1 MKEQSPSPAP
11 SAAPSQCYVNREL
24 SWLQFNRRVLEE
36 AEDPAN
42 PLCERL
48 NFASIFQSNLD
59 EFYMVRMGML
69 MDTLHLESRDDKTGL
84 TSAQQASAVLDKTRE
99 YLADRDRVCKELL
112 RELASQGVELCRFHS
127 LQDKAQSFLE
137 KYFTSNVL
145 PLLSPQIIGR
155 KQPFPFLRNKQIY
168 AVAILKTKGGGER
181 MGIVPCG
188 EGVLR
193 RLVPLPGEGGRF
205 VLVEELIAGFLPKI
219 FTHYK
224 VEGTVLIRL
233 VRSADIHMDDA
244 SSEMGGMLAEEYR
257 KSMEKM
263 VRRRK
268 RLQPVRLDYQDKL
281 TDSVRDSLCSCLGL
295 SKKHLFSSGAPLDL
309 TFMGALRDML
319 RDKTELFYP
328 RRVPQNSPNVDPLVP
343 MAEQIRRRDLM
354 LSYPYENVR
363 PLLRLLQEAGQD
375 PDVVSIK
382 MTLYRVAHNSKI
394 VEALVDAAEEDINSS
409 PIVMLVKEM
418 IDKAVRQRASDI
430 HIEPTERKVRV
441 RYRIDGALYE
451 KAKYDINVLNA
462 MVARIKIIGGM
473 DIAEKRKPQDGR
485 ITQVVDRMEY
495 DIRVSVLP
503 TVYGEK
509 VVMRL
514 TSKTGLTKEKSQLGL
529 KPREMEQFDY
539 ILQNPHGILLVTGP
553 TGSGKSTT
561 LYTAL
566 SELNK
571 EDVNIITVED
581 PVEANIDGIN
591 QVQVNPKAEL
601 TFATA
606 LRSILRQDPD
616 IIMIG
621 EIRDRETASIA
632 VQASITGHLV
642 VSTLHT
648 NSSASTITRLEDMGI
663 ESYLIADS
671 VIGVIAQRLVRR
683 LCKECKRPRLATA
696 DEKELMG
703 CSMEE
708 DVTIY
713 EPCGCSKCEN
723 TGYKGRIGVY
733 EIMKMSP
740 RLKTIISKRQ
750 GADAIKEQAL
760 QEGMYTLRMSA
771 TEYVLDGTTSF
782 EEMVKVSFDS

>member
-1 MKEQSPSPAP
+1 MDHSRKKLRLGDVL
-11 SAAPSQCYVNREL
+11 VNSKAITNTQL
-24 SWLQFNRRVLEE
+24 LQ
-36 AEDPAN
+36 A
-42 PLCERL
+42 
-48 NFASIFQSNLD
+48 LD
-59 EFYMVRMGML
+59 
-69 MDTLHLESRDDKTGL
+69 
-84 TSAQQASAVLDKTRE
+84 
-99 YLADRDRVCKELL
+99 
-112 RELASQGVELCRFHS
+112 
-127 LQDKAQSFLE
+127 LQ
-137 KYFTSNVL
+137 
-145 PLLSPQIIGR
+145 
-155 KQPFPFLRNKQIY
+155 
-168 AVAILKTKGGGER
+168 KGSGKKLGE
-181 MGIVPCG
+181 
-188 EGVLR
+188 
-193 RLVPLPGEGGRF
+193 
-205 VLVEELIAGFLPKI
+205 VLVEEGIVTEEQIAMALSTQLHIELIDLTTIAVSQDILDLIPVNVLKKNKI
-219 FTHYK
+219 FPIEYADSMNVLRVAMADPMDMYAQDDISIITNCQ
-224 VEGTVLIRL
+224 VEPAVTTTRNI
-233 VRSADIHMDDA
+233 
-244 SSEMGGMLAEEYR
+244 MLAI
-257 KSMEKM
+257 
-263 VRRRK
+263 
-268 RLQPVRLDYQDKL
+268 DK
-281 TDSVRDSLCSCLGL
+281 
-295 SKKHLFSSGAPLDL
+295 
-309 TFMGALRDML
+309 
-319 RDKTELFYP
+319 Y
-328 RRVPQNSPNVDPLVP
+328 
-343 MAEQIRRRDLM
+343 
-354 LSYPYENVR
+354 Y
-363 PLLRLLQEAGQD
+363 GQD
-375 PDVVSIK
+375 EVTTALEAYAK
-382 MTLYRVAHNSKI
+382 EKNLN
-394 VEALVDAAEEDINSS
+394 VEEVDAAEEDINSS

-514 TSKTGLTKEKSQLGL
+514 TSKTGLNKEKSQLGL

-782 EEMVKVSFDS
+782 DEMVKVSFDS

>member
-1 MKEQSPSPAP
+1 MD
-11 SAAPSQCYVNREL
+11 
-24 SWLQFNRRVLEE
+24 FNRKKLRLGDVLVNSKAISNTQLLQALDLQKGSGKKLGEVLVDEGIVTEE
-36 AEDPAN
+36 QIAMALSTQLHIELIDLTTIAV
-42 PLCERL
+42 
-48 NFASIFQSNLD
+48 SQDILD
-59 EFYMVRMGML
+59 LIPV
-69 MDTLHLESRDDKTGL
+69 
-84 TSAQQASAVLDKTRE
+84 
-99 YLADRDRVCKELL
+99 
-112 RELASQGVELCRFHS
+112 
-127 LQDKAQSFLE
+127 
-137 KYFTSNVL
+137 NVL
-145 PLLSPQIIGR
+145 KKNKI
-155 KQPFPFLRNKQIY
+155 FPIEY
-168 AVAILKTKGGGER
+168 AQDS
-181 MGIVPCG
+181 MN
-188 EGVLR
+188 VLR
-193 RLVPLPGEGGRF
+193 VAMADPMDMYAQDDISIITNCQVEPAVTTTRNIMLAIDKYYGQDEVTTALEAYAKEKN
-205 VLVEELIAGFLPKI
+205 LTVEE
-219 FTHYK
+219 
-224 VEGTVLIRL
+224 
-233 VRSADIHMDDA
+233 
-244 SSEMGGMLAEEYR
+244 
-257 KSMEKM
+257 
-263 VRRRK
+263 
-268 RLQPVRLDYQDKL
+268 
-281 TDSVRDSLCSCLGL
+281 
-295 SKKHLFSSGAPLDL
+295 
-309 TFMGALRDML
+309 
-319 RDKTELFYP
+319 
-328 RRVPQNSPNVDPLVP
+328 
-343 MAEQIRRRDLM
+343 
-354 LSYPYENVR
+354 
-363 PLLRLLQEAGQD
+363 
-375 PDVVSIK
+375 
-382 MTLYRVAHNSKI
+382 
-394 VEALVDAAEEDINSS
+394 VDAAEEDINSS

-451 KAKYDINVLNA
+451 RAKYDINVLNA

-473 DIAEKRKPQDGR
+473 DISEKRKPQDGR

-529 KPREMEQFDY
+529 KPRELEQFDY
-539 ILQNPHGILLVTGP
+539 IISNPHGILLVTGP

-621 EIRDRETASIA
+621 EIRDQETASIA

-683 LCKECKRPRLATA
+683 LCKECKKPVLATA
-696 DEKELMG
+696 DQKELMG
-703 CSMEE
+703 CNMEE

-713 EPCGCSKCEN
+713 EPCGCSKCDN

-782 EEMVKVSFDS
+782 DEMVKVSFDS

>member
-1 MKEQSPSPAP
+1 MDHSRKKLRLGDVL
-11 SAAPSQCYVNREL
+11 VNSKAITNTQL
-24 SWLQFNRRVLEE
+24 LQ
-36 AEDPAN
+36 A
-42 PLCERL
+42 
-48 NFASIFQSNLD
+48 LD
-59 EFYMVRMGML
+59 
-69 MDTLHLESRDDKTGL
+69 
-84 TSAQQASAVLDKTRE
+84 
-99 YLADRDRVCKELL
+99 
-112 RELASQGVELCRFHS
+112 
-127 LQDKAQSFLE
+127 LQ
-137 KYFTSNVL
+137 
-145 PLLSPQIIGR
+145 
-155 KQPFPFLRNKQIY
+155 
-168 AVAILKTKGGGER
+168 KGSGKKLGE
-181 MGIVPCG
+181 
-188 EGVLR
+188 
-193 RLVPLPGEGGRF
+193 
-205 VLVEELIAGFLPKI
+205 VLVEEGIVTEEQIAMALSTQLHIELIDLTTIAVSQDILDLIPVNVLKKNKI
-219 FTHYK
+219 FPIEYADSMNVLRVAMADPMDMYAQDDISIITNCQ
-224 VEGTVLIRL
+224 VEPAVTTTRNI
-233 VRSADIHMDDA
+233 
-244 SSEMGGMLAEEYR
+244 MLAI
-257 KSMEKM
+257 
-263 VRRRK
+263 
-268 RLQPVRLDYQDKL
+268 DK
-281 TDSVRDSLCSCLGL
+281 
-295 SKKHLFSSGAPLDL
+295 
-309 TFMGALRDML
+309 
-319 RDKTELFYP
+319 Y
-328 RRVPQNSPNVDPLVP
+328 
-343 MAEQIRRRDLM
+343 
-354 LSYPYENVR
+354 Y
-363 PLLRLLQEAGQD
+363 GQD
-375 PDVVSIK
+375 EV
-382 MTLYRVAHNSKI
+382 TTALEAHAKEKNLN
-394 VEALVDAAEEDINSS
+394 VEEVDAAEEDINSS